1 MAKNYKNKEKT
12 PPPAPASVAAKNQP
26 SFKSNFYNLFPLVA
40 CALYFMVH
48 FISDWGAY
56 DAMGAQWMYMVC
68 LDLLVILVLLARK
81 NDYTTAIARQ
91 FDNIFSKLYLAF
103 FVLAGI
109 SIITAINPTESWV
122 CYVRMIATIVAY
134 FNMAI
139 LLQGRVDLFKII
151 AQLIA
156 ILLFI
161 ESVQTIS
168 QFLKGSSEN
177 TDLTALIMSL
187 KGTAG
192 NKNIFAAG
200 VAIKVPFLIYCIHH
214 FKLAGKLV
222 NTVILF
228 FAAWAIFILNARAT
242 YLSVIL
248 ILLMYLV
255 FCAITYRK
263 DKRLDLGLL
272 RIGMVLVPMV
282 IAFFISQLELTNT
295 LSAQQELPQSF
306 GNVTSR
312 LGSIAATDDESNQ
325 VRFRLWS
332 HAIDYTKKH
341 PLMGCGVGNWKIA
354 SIPYQRTITN
364 DLFVPI
370 HAHNDFLE
378 VFAELGILG
387 GLLYLSLFVC
397 IIVFTWKTF
406 FSSASDETKLASVF
420 SLMAFV
426 TYMVDAM
433 FNFPIERPVSQVFF
447 AFVVALNI
455 GCYFKGKQE
464 TADEKPVPEKATNYK
479 AMFAFVSILLLIPSF
494 YVTYQTYKSLILQRS
509 VLGDLNNEPLKL
521 DWKEIVRDFPSIPN
535 LSATAQPIESIKGRY
550 LYEAGKNDEALVLLN
565 KGSKANPVIGYSEF
579 LKAGLYFKKGLADIP
594 NQKQWFD
601 SALSNGLY
609 AFDKRPK
616 AKTYYQTLVAILA
629 KMKDTARI
637 EKAFL
642 EFDRYRHYEYGWNMY
657 LLGMINAE
665 VNLGRMPAR
674 MIRVVDSGL
683 TIFPHDSDLLKRRSE
698 IINNYNIFNR
708 AAGSNVNTINEG
720 AKQYVAGVAA
730 FNGGQ
735 LEKAAQLFLKAVE
748 LNPANLAALENA
760 AICYFNLRQYPKAI
774 SLFDRE
780 LAQHLSI
787 DGKPEYYKAISLI
800 NTGKKEE
807 GCSLLQIAANK
818 KFQPT
823 PADPSKTPEALMKSN
838 CGK

>member
-263 DKRLDLGLL
+263 EKRLDLGLL

-708 AAGSNVNTINEG
+708 AAESNVNTINEG

>member
-263 DKRLDLGLL
+263 EKRLDLGLL

-325 VRFRLWS
+325 VRFRLWT
-332 HAIDYTKKH
+332 HAIDYTKHH
-341 PLMGCGVGNWKIA
+341 PLMGCGYGNWKIA
-354 SIPYQRTITN
+354 SITYQRTITN
-364 DLFVPI
+364 DLYVPI
-370 HAHNDFLE
+370 HSHNDFLE
-378 VFAELGILG
+378 MFAELGVLG

-397 IIVFTWKTF
+397 LVVLTYKTYY
-406 FSSASDETKLASVF
+406 SKANDELKLVSVF
-420 SLMAFV
+420 SLMAFS
-426 TYMVDAM
+426 TYAVDAM
-433 FNFPIERPVSQVFF
+433 FNFPTERPISQMFF
-447 AFVVALNI
+447 ALVTAISVGTYIRAREEQGDEKVVAQKAGN
-455 GCYFKGKQE
+455 FKVLYGFI
-464 TADEKPVPEKATNYK
+464 A
-479 AMFAFVSILLLIPSF
+479 ILLLIPSF
-494 YVTYQTYKSLILQRS
+494 YVTYQTYKSLILQKS
-509 VLGDLNNEPLKL
+509 VLGDLNNEPLKM
-521 DWKEIVRDFPSIPN
+521 DYKEIIAGFPSIPN
-535 LSATAQPIESIKGRY
+535 LSATAQPIEAIKGRY
-550 LYEAGKNDEALVLLN
+550 LYEADKWDEALVLLD
-565 KGSKANPVIGYSEF
+565 KGRKANPVIGYSEF
-579 LKAGLYFKKGLADIP
+579 LKAGLYFKKDIKDP
-594 NQKQWFD
+594 GKGWLD
-601 SALSNGLY
+601 SAFRNGMFAFY
-609 AFDKRPK
+609 ARPK
-616 AKTYYQTLVAILA
+616 AKTYYQTLVAVLA
-629 KMKDTARI
+629 RKKDTTNLKKVFK
-637 EKAFL
+637 EY
-642 EFDRYRHYEYGWNMY
+642 DTYRHHPYGWNY
-657 LLGMINAE
+657 FLLGMATAE
-665 VNLGRMPAR
+665 VNIGKVNPYLLQVA
-674 MIRVVDSGL
+674 DSGL
-683 TIFPHDSDLLKRRSE
+683 HIFPGDSDLVKRRME
-698 IINNYNIFNR
+698 IANNVTLSSTP
-708 AAGSNVNTINEG
+708 APDL
-720 AKQYVAGVAA
+720 AKQVESVKNYQAGVAA
-730 FNGGQ
+730 FGAGA
-735 LEKAAQLFLKAVE
+735 LEKAAGLFLKAYS
-748 LNPANLAALENA
+748 LNSSNIAALENA
-760 AICYFNLRQYPKAI
+760 GICYFNLRQYDKAI
-774 SLFDRE
+774 IYFTKEIASRM
-780 LAQHLSI
+780 SG
-787 DGKPEYYKAISLI
+787 DGKPEYYKAVALL

-807 GCSLLQIAANK
+807 GCPLMQIAADRK
-818 KFQPT
+818 YPG
-823 PADPSKTPEALMKSN
+823 AAEILKTH